1 MIVEICLILIVDDF
15 IFMFDGIIVVIKRN
29 KFIGNI
35 YGVLISD
42 KMIVVVRSFFLYVGM
57 CFFDNCFG
65 VCSTNKDKFFFRLG
79 EFGFVVYV
87 KGKNNILMFF
97 GIVFVC

>member
-1 MIVEICLILIVDDF
+1 
-15 IFMFDGIIVVIKRN
+15 
-29 KFIGNI
+29 
-35 YGVLISD
+35 
-42 KMIVVVRSFFLYVGM
+42 M

-65 VCSTNKDKFFFRLG
+65 VCSINKDKFFFSKG

-97 GIVFVC
+97 GIVFVG